1 MTETTPFAGEIDGL
15 ETYRGELD
23 ESGLIPHL
31 EEQAAFFWRTVSGR
45 TSRGQRYNTGRA
57 TGRDGYEEGVRLYAV
72 VRRLAPEV
80 AVETGVC
87 NGVATAFILLA
98 LDRNERGVL
107 HSIDLPE
114 FAGREH
120 APGEFW
126 EGKGGA
132 VTPDGKEPGWMIP
145 AELRQRWRL
154 TIGRSQDELLPLLA
168 RLAPIDFFM
177 HDSEHSY
184 DCMSFEF
191 REAWAALR
199 PGGLLV
205 SDDIDWNDAFAELAD
220 LHGRKP
226 IGLGPK
232 MALLVK

>member
-1 MTETTPFAGEIDGL
+1 MTETTSFAGEIEDL
-15 ETYRGELD
+15 EAYRSELD
-23 ESGLIPHL
+23 ESGLIRHL
-31 EEQAAFFWRTVSGR
+31 EEQAAEFWRTVTGT

-72 VRRLAPEV
+72 VRRLAPQV

-87 NGVATAFILLA
+87 NGVATAFLLLA
-98 LDRNERGVL
+98 LDRNGSGVL

-114 FAGREH
+114 YAGRDY

-132 VTPDGKEPGWMIP
+132 VIPEGKEPGWMIP
-145 AELRQRWRL
+145 EELHGRWRL
-154 TIGRSQDELLPLLA
+154 TIGRSQDELPGLLD
-168 RLAPIDFFM
+168 RLRPIDFFL

-184 DCMSFEF
+184 ECMSFEF
-191 REAWAALR
+191 HEAWASLR
-199 PGGLLV
+199 TGGVLV
-205 SDDIDWNDAFAELAD
+205 SDDIDWNDAFGELAER
-220 LHGRKP
+220 HGRQP
-226 IGLGPK
+226 VPLGPK